1 MAVAAAPE
9 NGSDRKNRTS
19 MSGSA
24 RLGSHPSSA
33 ASAATATAKQPRIN
47 GDDQPRVGPSM
58 IPYVIVTSVSMTRIW
73 PTGSSLRLTAARDS
87 GTYRAVKMIAATPT
101 GMFTQNTPRQ
111 PTESTRAP
119 PMTGPVA
126 TEMPNVDPQKPIALA
141 RSFGSVNVLVTIDI
155 ATGLS
160 IDPPTAC
167 TARNAT
173 RAPRLGAR
181 LQASEPRVN
190 TARPIW
196 NTLRRPTRSATEPD
210 SI

>member
-1 MAVAAAPE
+1 
-9 NGSDRKNRTS
+9 
-19 MSGSA
+19 
-24 RLGSHPSSA
+24 
-33 ASAATATAKQPRIN
+33 
-47 GDDQPRVGPSM
+47 
-58 IPYVIVTSVSMTRIW
+58 MTRIC

-87 GTYRAVKMIAATPT
+87 GTYRAVRRIAATPT
-101 GMFTQNTPRQ
+101 GMLTQNTPRQ

-119 PMTGPVA
+119 PLTGPAA
-126 TEMPNVDPQKPIALA
+126 TDRPNVDPQKPIALA
-141 RSFGSVNVLVTIDI
+141 RSLGSVNVLVMIDI

-181 LQASEPRVN
+181 LQASEPIVN

-196 NTLRRPTRSATEPD
+196 KIIRRPTRSATDPD
-210 SI
+210 SISREAITSRYASTVHCRPETVAWKSREIDGSATLTIVASMPTMNRLMQQIASTR

>member
-1 MAVAAAPE
+1 
-9 NGSDRKNRTS
+9 
-19 MSGSA
+19 
-24 RLGSHPSSA
+24 
-33 ASAATATAKQPRIN
+33 
-47 GDDQPRVGPSM
+47 M
-58 IPYVIVTSVSMTRIW
+58 I
-73 PTGSSLRLTAARDS
+73 AARDS
-87 GTYRAVKMIAATPT
+87 GTNSAVRMIAATPT
-101 GMFTQNTPRQ
+101 GMLTQNTPRQ

-173 RAPRLGAR
+173 RAPRLGAT

-190 TARPIW
+190 TASPIW
-196 NTLRRPTRSATEPD
+196 NTLRRPTRSATDPD
-210 SI
+210 SISSEAITSRYESTVHCRPETGA